1 VSEAWQ
7 SKPIHAVEN
16 PATSEKLLRSDP
28 TKLPKNNNTAA
39 AAKTAA
45 GDFFSLLGKELG
57 KQKGLPRGKT
67 RRELDER
74 RRFLLRQG
82 EELVVKYAQ
91 AH

>member
-1 VSEAWQ
+1 VREPQ
-7 SKPIHAVEN
+7 HSKPIHAVEN
-16 PATSEKLLRSDP
+16 TATSEKLLRSDL
-28 TKLPKNNNTAA
+28 TKLPKNNNTTA

-57 KQKGLPRGKT
+57 KQNGLPRRKT
-67 RRELDER
+67 QRELDER